1 MKRSNKVQNGV
12 CIGITLMPV
21 AVLVFLY
28 NSIVPNPSTHIWG
41 SGGLMVSKAAFA
53 GVVLLASVLFYAV
66 SIALAKSMPMLTE
79 RNRSW
84 IRVIINILFSDLL
97 IWLILTNTK

>member
-1 MKRSNKVQNGV
+1 MKRSNRVQNGV
-12 CIGITLMPV
+12 CIGITLMPL
-21 AVLVFLY
+21 AVLLFLY

-53 GVVLLASVLFYAV
+53 VAVLVASVLFYGV
-66 SIALAKSMPMLTE
+66 SIVLANAMPALTE

-97 IWLILTNTK
+97 IWLILSNTM